1 MSKKLKGLMER
12 ELAHAFEGVN
22 ELVLVSLRGVNGNDN
37 NQLRGELLAKQIH
50 VKVVKNSLA
59 GRAFKQMGMPGVKQL
74 LTGPCAIVYGGQS
87 IVDVAKELLKWGKKI
102 DKLEIKGG
110 YLEGQLLDAKGAVN
124 LAKMLTRTEQQG
136 AVVALALS
144 PGGNLSGAIGAPA
157 ATIAGCIKALIEKLE
172 EAA

>member
-1 MSKKLKGLMER
+1 MSKKLKGIIER
-12 ELAHAFEGVN
+12 QLSHDFEGVN
-22 ELVLVSLRGVNGNDN
+22 ELILVCLRGVNGNDN
-37 NQLRGELLAKQIH
+37 NKLRGELLAKQIH

-59 GRAFKQMGMPGVKQL
+59 GRAFEQMGMPGVKKL
-74 LTGPCAIVYGGQS
+74 LAGPCAIVYGGES
-87 IVDVAKELLKWGKKI
+87 IVDVAKELLKWDKKI

-110 YLEGQLLDAKGAVN
+110 YLEGQLLDAKGAVG

-144 PGGNLSGAIGAPA
+144 PGGNLSGAVTAPA
-157 ATIAGCIKALIEKLE
+157 STIAGCIKTLIKKLE